1 MEEKIIAFFEQA
13 YRKEPGT
20 LSRDTKIKEELGGSS
35 LVMVAVIANIEEE
48 FDVVYPLPEAS
59 KAETIGVIIDKVK
72 SMA

>member
-35 LVMVAVIANIEEE
+35 LVMVAVIANIEED